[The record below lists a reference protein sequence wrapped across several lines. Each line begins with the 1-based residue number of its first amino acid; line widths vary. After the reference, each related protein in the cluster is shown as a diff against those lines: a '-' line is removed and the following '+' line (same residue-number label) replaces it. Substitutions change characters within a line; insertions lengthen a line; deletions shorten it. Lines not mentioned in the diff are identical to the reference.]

1 MLLYLRILTYRNQSV
16 PPSAPVGF
24 SGFGGAIGRATE
36 NDLVLDDTSKYIS
49 RVHAKVSWRDNVFYL
64 EDVGSNPSVVND
76 RPLGKGRE
84 VALAD
89 GDRVTIGDYQLQAVV
104 EAGVAAPKLPQ
115 AFVNNTELPLFEP
128 PPPPAQVQLP
138 ALELL
143 HKAEPA
149 PDMLAM
155 PMGLPDALAG
165 ASILDVS
172 PGDRYNV
179 GGHDP
184 LGLNLFGIG
193 PALPMHGA
201 DSDHVSP
208 ELAAFAMPSLF
219 GSGAALPAALPPIPA
234 AAPQAPYT
242 PPQSPFSAPPA
253 PVAPLPHAAFGAP
266 PAAAAQG
273 GFSIPADYDPLADF
287 FAPPIAKPA
296 PPPAYIAPPAPV
308 VESVPEAPYSTP
320 FTAPLPE
327 QVSVFVE
334 PEPAPEALPPAPVAV
349 PAWIA
354 PPPVSPTPA
363 PTPPS
368 APVQPAAV
376 DSSSDGNSE
385 VLQALLRGLGLP
397 NLRIERPA
405 TEVAEI
411 VGSMLREAT
420 AGTIDVLMARAVTKK
435 ESRMDVTILSVREN
449 NPLKFF
455 PNAEGALTQ
464 MLTGSMAGYMAPS
477 QAMAGA
483 FDDLRAHELAVIA
496 GMRAAL
502 GAVLHRFDPEKIE
515 ARLAVPTVMD
525 KMLSS
530 NRKAKMWDRLV
541 ELYGEIA
548 READDDLQRLFGE
561 KFSEAY
567 EDQVARLRQA
577 KRQNKMP

>member
-1 MLLYLRILTYRNQSV
+1 MLLYLRILTYRNQPV
-16 PPSAPVGF
+16 PPAAPAGF
-24 SGFGGAIGRATE
+24 SIAGGAIGRATD
-36 NDLVLDDTSKYIS
+36 NALVLDDASKYIS
-49 RVHAKVSWRDNVFYL
+49 RVHARVSWRDSQFYL

-76 RPLGKGRE
+76 RPLGKGKE
-84 VALAD
+84 VALAN
-89 GDRVTIGDYQLQAVV
+89 GDRVTIGDYQLQAVI
-104 EAGVAAPKLPQ
+104 EAGVAAPALPQ
-115 AFVNNTELPLFEP
+115 AFVNNTDLPLFEP
-128 PPPPAQVQLP
+128 PPPPPPVQLP
-138 ALELL
+138 PLELS
-143 HKAEPA
+143 KPPSAAA
-149 PDMLAM
+149 PDMFAQ
-155 PMGLPDALAG
+155 PMGLPDSLAG
-165 ASILDVS
+165 ASILDIT

-179 GGHDP
+179 GGDDP
-184 LGLNLFGIG
+184 LGLNLFGSG
-193 PALPMHGA
+193 PAAPMHA
-201 DSDHVSP
+201 AESDHVSP

-219 GSGAALPAALPPIPA
+219 GAAPAPLAPAPYVPPPYVPPPAPFAAPPAASGGLAIPDDWDIFAPVAKPAPAPFVAPPAPPPPPPPPPYVPPPVAEAPA
-234 AAPQAPYT
+234 PAPEPEPVPAPVAAPVAEAPPVVAAPVAAPAWVVPPPAPPAPQAPL
-242 PPQSPFSAPPA
+242 PQAVSA
-253 PVAPLPHAAFGAP
+253 
-266 PAAAAQG
+266 
-273 GFSIPADYDPLADF
+273 
-287 FAPPIAKPA
+287 
-296 PPPAYIAPPAPV
+296 
-308 VESVPEAPYSTP
+308 
-320 FTAPLPE
+320 
-327 QVSVFVE
+327 
-334 PEPAPEALPPAPVAV
+334 
-349 PAWIA
+349 
-354 PPPVSPTPA
+354 
-363 PTPPS
+363 
-368 APVQPAAV
+368 
-376 DSSSDGNSE
+376 SDSE

-397 NLRIERPA
+397 ELRVQRPA

-464 MLTGSMAGYMAPS
+464 MLTGSMAGYMAPA

-577 KRQNKMP
+577 KRNRTP